1 RGLVAQSVFP
11 GLDDAERQSHGD
23 GFAAFV
29 VLRLQFLM
37 REPVAECSGRYRP
50 DLDKARRSARLL
62 LRFPAALS
70 LLPPGLA
77 GSSLSPALLAQPA
90 LYDAKLPN
98 LQSLSATFIRGD
110 FGRSASTIPWS
121 QIRHLRLFMLSVPT
135 CHSAS
140 GNNAYVWDIA

>member
-1 RGLVAQSVFP
+1 
-11 GLDDAERQSHGD
+11 
-23 GFAAFV
+23 
-29 VLRLQFLM
+29 M
-37 REPVAECSGRYRP
+37 REPVAKRSGRYRP
-50 DLDKARRSARLL
+50 DLDKARRSAHLL

-77 GSSLSPALLAQPA
+77 GLPSQPCAPTQPA

-135 CHSAS
+135 CYSAF
-140 GNNAYVWDIA
+140 GNNAYVWEIA